1 MIHSTAIIDPSATLA
16 DDVEI
21 GPFSIIGPDVV
32 IGPGCR
38 IESHVVIKGPTT
50 IGANNRFFQFC
61 SIGEECQ
68 DKKYKGEPTRLVI
81 GDNNVFRE
89 SVTVHRGTAQDKWST
104 FIGSDNLLMAYSHV
118 AHDCEIG
125 SHCILANGATLAG
138 HVTMG
143 DYAIIGGLAAVHQF
157 CNLGAHSMV
166 GGMTAVSMDIVAYA
180 IANGNPAH
188 LHGLNVVGLK
198 RRGFSADAVATLRDA
213 YKVVFRSNLKL
224 AESIAELEQRPPSD
238 ELQLFIDSL
247 KRAERGITR

>member
-1 MIHSTAIIDPSATLA
+1 MIHSTAIIDPSAKLA
-16 DDVEI
+16 EDVEI

-68 DKKYKGEPTRLVI
+68 DKKYKGEPTRLTI

-104 FIGSDNLLMAYSHV
+104 VIGSDNLLMAYSHV

-125 SHCILANGATLAG
+125 DHCILANGATLAG

-143 DYAIIGGLAAVHQF
+143 DHAIIGGLAAVHQF
-157 CNLGAHSMV
+157 CNLGAHCMV

-180 IANGNPAH
+180 IANGNPGR

-224 AESIAELEQRPPSD
+224 AESIAELEKRDPSD
-238 ELQLFIDSL
+238 ELQTFIDSL